1 MKVCFFAHNSKTY
14 KNGAAISL
22 INIANE
28 MADRGIEVIIILP
41 KKDLNYPVSHK
52 NIKFITI
59 PALSMRTKADDYS
72 MKNKFKEQV
81 KIIYN
86 RIAVRKTLDILIK
99 EKPDIIHIN
108 GLNSEVGA
116 EVAKKLE
123 IPYAWHIRQ
132 LLEEDLGMR
141 LHNEKRIHKL
151 LANADS
157 VIAISKTVKEKYEK
171 KLNKK
176 LKLIYNGIP
185 LETYQIT
192 DKVCFAND
200 KVNILL
206 AGRIL
211 EQKGQL
217 DAVKAINHLV
227 SMGITNV
234 CLTIAGDAEDSSYIN
249 KINDFINVNQLND
262 YINIIDH
269 VSDLKKLREKN
280 DIGLICSKKEAFGR
294 VTIET
299 MASQMLT
306 IGANTGGT
314 LEIIEDNIN
323 GLLYQ
328 QGDYI
333 SLANR
338 IKYAIENKNEMKS
351 IILNGYRSVLEK
363 YSISRVVDQII
374 EVYDDIQ
381 KRKVIDK

>member
-41 KKDLNYPVSHK
+41 KKDLNYPVNHK
-52 NIKFITI
+52 NIKFFTI
-59 PALSMRTKADDYS
+59 PAFSMRTKVDDYS
-72 MKNKFKEQV
+72 MKNKFKEKV

-99 EKPDIIHIN
+99 EKPEIIHIN

-141 LHNEKRIHKL
+141 LHNEKKIHKL

-176 LKLIYNGIP
+176 LRLIYNGIP

-192 DKVCFAND
+192 DKDCFTD
-200 KVNILL
+200 DTVNILL

-234 CLTIAGDAEDSSYIN
+234 CLTIAGDAEDSSYFN
-249 KINDFINVNQLND
+249 KINDFINKNQLND
-262 YINIIDH
+262 YINITDH
-269 VSDLKKLREKN
+269 VSDLKNLREKN

-306 IGANTGGT
+306 IGSNTGGT

-338 IKYAIENKNEMKS
+338 IKFAIENKNEMKS
-351 IILNGYRSVLEK
+351 IILNGYRSVLEN

-381 KRKVIDK
+381 KRKKW